1 MMPLLVCQLPGIE
14 RITLVCSL
22 INSSG
27 AIGLVLF
34 ICVTFNRG
42 LDYPG
47 NYSSIVQNLK
57 LVDIQNSAA
66 KIVKPQNLT
75 WLIVGDRQKIEAG
88 IRELNLGP
96 VKILDADGKEI
107 K

>member
-1 MMPLLVCQLPGIE
+1 MWF
-14 RITLVCSL
+14 
-22 INSSG
+22 
-27 AIGLVLF
+27 LF
-34 ICVTFNRG
+34 SCVTFNRG